1 MDDRVMQFRV
11 GVMFLATLLITG
23 ILLVMFGKLPT
34 LMGRYYTI
42 RIQFKDA
49 DGVTRDTP
57 VRKSGILI
65 GRVSDVE
72 LINNDA
78 NVMVTAK
85 IQAGKYIYQNERCVV
100 TRNLLS
106 GDTALTF
113 AADPKLA
120 GAGKPIDPNTI
131 LQGEITDDP
140 TGLKKQLD
148 EPISKVRETGDALKA
163 ASEQLGSAA
172 RRVEEILD
180 PETQRNVQSVLRNA
194 ASALGT
200 INEMLGDEQNREKLS
215 EAVKKLPDTLD
226 SMNATFHSTDEA
238 LRAFTQPAAP
248 GEKSPVDR
256 MISTIN
262 MTEQTMKKFAVS
274 PGNGEPSPADQ
285 IANAMDNIGEI
296 TRVLR
301 SVLDR
306 VDRGEGSLGALMN
319 DRELYN
325 RLNNT
330 ARNLEEVTC
339 KLKPIVDDARV
350 FTDKIARH
358 PGVIVRDAVKPGVG
372 IK

>member
-1 MDDRVMQFRV
+1 
-11 GVMFLATLLITG
+11 
-23 ILLVMFGKLPT
+23 
-34 LMGRYYTI
+34 
-42 RIQFKDA
+42 
-49 DGVTRDTP
+49 
-57 VRKSGILI
+57 
-65 GRVSDVE
+65 
-72 LINNDA
+72 
-78 NVMVTAK
+78 
-85 IQAGKYIYQNERCVV
+85 
-100 TRNLLS
+100 
-106 GDTALTF
+106 
-113 AADPKLA
+113 
-120 GAGKPIDPNTI
+120 
-131 LQGEITDDP
+131 
-140 TGLKKQLD
+140 
-148 EPISKVRETGDALKA
+148 LKA